1 MQNTQQYSAQRPAG
15 HEHIPVYPKGF
26 IAIRLVQLVLA
37 IIILGL
43 CAFGAYV
50 LPTSGNCL
58 MLFVSVATII
68 ETIWLIVAHYGMPK
82 AYNYWAVLALDIFL
96 VVFWLCGFGLLAS
109 EAAYLFVIDS
119 YYYYSSTSIVILSS
133 CMSAAAGVGGLQ
145 FVLFITSLS
154 IHGVMLHRHRK
165 AGLHCNP
172 VSSGIAPVTTTTHIE
187 NDKSNAHMSVN
198 PAYQPVN
205 QGQAAPPYAQQN
217 QQPYDAGVPQHQ
229 QQAQQQMY
237 APAPAQQFQ
246 QQPQQMQPQ
255 PQQQQNF
262 FPQPSP
268 TPLSAQNTGGSFMQ
282 MPPQQAAAPP
292 MPNAH
297 EVSGNMYHQN

>member
-1 MQNTQQYSAQRPAG
+1 MQNTQQYPAQRPAG
-15 HEHIPVYPKGF
+15 HEHIPVYPRGF
-26 IAIRLVQLVLA
+26 IAIRIVQLVLA
-37 IIILGL
+37 LIILGL
-43 CAFGAYV
+43 CAFGAY
-50 LPTSGNCL
+50 LFPTSGNCL

-68 ETIWLIVAHYGMPK
+68 ETTWLIVAHYGMPK

-96 VVFWLCGFGLLAS
+96 VVFWLCGFALLAS

-133 CMSAAAGVGGLQ
+133 YSVLHTAQLHVPHQHLT
-145 FVLFITSLS
+145 FNSVLFITSLS

-172 VSSGIAPVTTTTHIE
+172 ISSGIAPVTTTTHIE

-205 QGQAAPPYAQQN
+205 QGQAAPPYAQQH
-217 QQPYDAGVPQHQ
+217 QQPYDAGVPQ
-229 QQAQQQMY
+229 
-237 APAPAQQFQ
+237 Q
-246 QQPQQMQPQ
+246 QQPQQMHPQ
-255 PQQQQNF
+255 PQQQQQQNF
-262 FPQPSP
+262 YPQPSP